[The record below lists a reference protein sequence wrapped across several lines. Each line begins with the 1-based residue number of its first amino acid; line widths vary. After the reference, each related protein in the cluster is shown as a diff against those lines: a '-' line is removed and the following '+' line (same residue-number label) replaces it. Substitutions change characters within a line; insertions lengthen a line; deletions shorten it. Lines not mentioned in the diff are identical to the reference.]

1 MEEAKDNNKINKSIK
16 LWNSSI
22 IMLEKQKLKQ

>member
-1 MEEAKDNNKINKSIK
+1 MEEAKNNNKINKSIK

>member
-16 LWNSSI
+16 LWSSSI
-22 IMLEKQKLKQ
+22 IMQEKQKLKQ

>member
-1 MEEAKDNNKINKSIK
+1 MEEAKNNNKINKSIK

-22 IMLEKQKLKQ
+22 IMPEKQKLKQ